1 MIAYKSFQAV
11 KGPLVFIKKTS
22 KIGYQELVKIQ
33 DPNGKQMLGQ
43 VVSLEEDLAVVQ
55 MFEDSAGFQMDG
67 ATAVFEGETMK
78 ISLSPTILGRTFN
91 GLGKP
96 IDNLAPI
103 DANANGVENV
113 DILPFQYRDVYGS
126 AINPYRRSE
135 PHDFIETGISSI
147 DLVTTVVKGQKI
159 PIFSGSGLPDL
170 EILTQIAANAK
181 TKNADDKFTVVV
193 AAMGISNDDYQ
204 YLRNELEKSGSL
216 KRSVMFVNLA
226 SDSVVERILTPRLA
240 LTTAEYLA
248 YELGFS
254 VLTLMF
260 DLTNYANA
268 LREVSSAKEEI
279 PGRSGYP
286 GYLYTDLA
294 SLLERA
300 GTVEGKKGSNTLI
313 PILSMPNDD
322 ITHPVPDLTGYITEG
337 QITLNRG
344 IYKKGYYPCIDI
356 LNSLSRLKDKG
367 QGEGKTRDDHD
378 KVADQ
383 MFACL
388 SESVRQQELALV
400 LGVDSLT
407 DTGRKY
413 LEFNK
418 AYFEKFLNQGK
429 KARTI
434 EETLDLS
441 WEIFSILP
449 REELKKVKDDL
460 IEKYGKGRI
469 KMGV

>member
-1 MIAYKSFQAV
+1 MIAYKTFQAI
-11 KGPLVFIKKTS
+11 KGPLAFIKKTS
-22 KIGYQELVKIQ
+22 NVGYQELVKIK
-33 DPNGKQMLGQ
+33 DPNGKEMLGQ
-43 VVSLEEDLAVVQ
+43 VVSLEGDLAIVQ
-55 MFEDSAGFQMDG
+55 MFEESAGFQLDG

-78 ISLSPTILGRTFN
+78 IPLSPTILGRIYN

-96 IDNLAPI
+96 LDNLEPENGK
-103 DANANGVENV
+103 DAKEV
-113 DILPFQYRDVYGS
+113 DILPFQYRDVYGA

-147 DLVTTVVKGQKI
+147 DLGNTVVKGQKI

-181 TKNADDKFTVVV
+181 TKNAEDKFTVVV
-193 AAMGISNDDYQ
+193 AAMGISNDDYL
-204 YLRNELEKSGSL
+204 YLLSELEKTGSL
-216 KRSVMFVNLA
+216 KRSVLFVNLA
-226 SDSVVERILTPRLA
+226 SDPVVERILTPRLA

-268 LREVSSAKEEI
+268 LREISSAKEEI

-313 PILSMPNDD
+313 PILTMPNDEK
-322 ITHPVPDLTGYITEG
+322 THPVPDLTGYITEG
-337 QITLNRG
+337 QIMLNRG

-356 LNSLSRLKDKG
+356 LDSLSRLKDKG
-367 QGEGKTRDDHD
+367 QGEGKTREDHD

-383 MFACL
+383 MFASL
-388 SESVRQQELALV
+388 AESIRQQDLSSV

-418 AYFEKFLNQGK
+418 AYFERFLNQGK
-429 KARTI
+429 KARSI
-434 EETLDLS
+434 EETLDLA
-441 WEIFSILP
+441 WELFAILP
-449 REELKKVKDDL
+449 REELKKIKDNL
-460 IEKYGKGRI
+460 IEKYGKGKI